1 MSDRPKRDAKPTAK
15 GADYQAA
22 RAAAAAAAQSKAST
36 KSEFDEM
43 MAAFDR
49 THLGNNAMDIGGKRR
64 HRSRRRRPTKKSSN
78 TRRRK

>member
-43 MAAFDR
+43 MAAFDK
-49 THLGNNAMDIGGKRR
+49 THLGNAGRDLDGGRKRRKTKRR
-64 HRSRRRRPTKKSSN
+64 HGKKLRKTRSRK
-78 TRRRK
+78 